1 MDTPDIAH
9 LAHLARITL
18 SKEDEANITKSFP
31 SILEYVS
38 KLQEVDTS
46 HVEAKAYLT
55 DAVNHW
61 REDEVVEN
69 AQERAAA
76 QKNFPMSSGGALEV
90 PAVFE

>member
-1 MDTPDIAH
+1 METPDINH

-18 SKEDEANITKSFP
+18 SEEDKANITKSFP
-31 SILEYVS
+31 AILEYVS

-55 DAVNHW
+55 DTVNQW
-61 REDEVVEN
+61 REDELLDN
-69 AQERAAA
+69 ATVRKAAHA
-76 QKNFPMSSGGALEV
+76 GFPVATNNALEV